1 MLKIAKTKK
10 REPIVETSI
19 WGVPV
24 GVMLLSLVTCKY
36 LYIKIVSFQKF
47 TIQRWEGAYNI
58 TNTKI
63 GWVLKLHGCWIRKV
77 CPANPEGA
85 KERWKGDVM

>member
-1 MLKIAKTKK
+1 MLKNAKTKK

-19 WGVPV
+19 WGVPF
-24 GVMLLSLVTCKY
+24 GVMLLSLVTCKC

-58 TNTKI
+58 TNKHQN
-63 GWVLKLHGCWIRKV
+63 WVGIEIAWMLNKESLPSKLRGS
-77 CPANPEGA
+77 
-85 KERWKGDVM
+85 

>member
-10 REPIVETSI
+10 REPIVETST

-24 GVMLLSLVTCKY
+24 GVMLLSLVTCKCLC

-58 TNTKI
+58 TNKHQN
-63 GWVLKLHGCWIRKV
+63 WVGIEIAWMLD
-77 CPANPEGA
+77 
-85 KERWKGDVM
+85 KESLPSKPRGS